1 MKVAILNCNCKHIS
15 KYKPTKVVVFYVFFI
30 PKKLNQFSFFTV
42 DHQCRPPDVHIHLNK
57 TYTNATKITTVDMFV
72 VVGEVT
78 PRCNTSKSML
88 LTWESNEVEDL
99 NGAFTMS
106 QTLAVASLN
115 LTIKPKT
122 LSVGLYFIRLIAEM
136 TKEEGAIGYD
146 YGFLQ
151 VVLPDLVA
159 TIRGVHKVV
168 KGTGNVV
175 LDATDSYDP
184 HDPAAKDQGMV
195 FTWLCR
201 REDEDFSN
209 LQALPI
215 DTPLGREKVLGGCF
229 GYGVGR
235 MNTTEPILEIEIN
248 RMVSKNT
255 YVFKLIVEKENQ
267 TSAANHTLKVDSSI
281 AFSIR

>member
-1 MKVAILNCNCKHIS
+1 M
-15 KYKPTKVVVFYVFFI
+15 
-30 PKKLNQFSFFTV
+30 
-42 DHQCRPPDVHIHLNK
+42 DHHCRPPDVHIHLNK
-57 TYTNATKITTVDMFV
+57 THTDATRITTVDMFV

-78 PRCNTSKSML
+78 SRCNTSTSMR

-106 QTLAVASLN
+106 QTLAFASRN
-115 LTIKPKT
+115 LTIEPKR
-122 LSVGLYFIRLIAEM
+122 LPIGLYFIRLIAEM
-136 TKEEGAIGYD
+136 TKEEGAIAYD

-151 VVLPDLVA
+151 VVLPELVA
-159 TIRGVHKVV
+159 KIRGVNKAV
-168 KGTGNVV
+168 KGTGNVI

-209 LQALPI
+209 LQSLSI
-215 DTPLGREKVLGGCF
+215 DIPLGREKILGGCF
-229 GYGVGR
+229 GYGVGK

-255 YVFKLIVEKENQ
+255 YVFKLIVEKDNQ
-267 TSAANHTLKVDSSI
+267 TSAVNHTLKVDSSI

>member
-1 MKVAILNCNCKHIS
+1 ML
-15 KYKPTKVVVFYVFFI
+15 FI
-30 PKKLNQFSFFTV
+30 PKKLNQVSFLTV

-78 PRCNTSKSML
+78 PRCNTSKSKL
-88 LTWESNEVEDL
+88 LTWESNEVEYL
-99 NGAFTMS
+99 NGEFTRS
-106 QTLAVASLN
+106 QTLAVASRY
-115 LTIKPKT
+115 LTIEPKR

-151 VVLPDLVA
+151 FVLPDLVA
-159 TIRGVHKVV
+159 KIRGVHKVV

-195 FTWLCR
+195 FTWLFR
-201 REDEDFSN
+201 REDEDFLN
-209 LQALPI
+209 LQSLPI
-215 DTPLGREKVLGGCF
+215 DIPLGREKVLGGA
-229 GYGVGR
+229 
-235 MNTTEPILEIEIN
+235 LD
-248 RMVSKNT
+248 MVSEGWT
-255 YVFKLIVEKENQ
+255 QRSPF
-267 TSAANHTLKVDSSI
+267 SRLK
-281 AFSIR
+281 